1 MLQINLR
8 NIIIILLVVVLGKI
22 VSDMTYQAW
31 KFRIPGL

>member
-22 VSDMTYQAW
+22 VSDFTYQAW